1 MSRRHLLP
9 ALGLVAIALVSALV
23 VVFVAAVAGGRGDAK
38 QTTRRPV
45 PQTDFGEGVDTDLLA
60 ENGVDA
66 TGTIAPRIVLFGDTI
81 EARIDVVVDPA
92 RVDPGSVRVAAA
104 FSPWEI
110 VDAPPTHAR
119 TDTDAMSRLRT
130 TYVLRCLSVV
140 CLSPGQSTQTVFPPA
155 RMTYTTTQRAGR
167 AAETRTAR
175 INWAVMTVFSRYSTS
190 SFEGRQGLV
199 TPWHADL
206 LTFPALSVRLPL
218 GLLLAVLVGSGVLL
232 LGASGALVYAAWP
245 RRVVA
250 PLPEPEEPPP
260 PPLTP
265 LEQALALLE
274 DAARSNGAEERRRS
288 LELVA
293 EVLEEWGDTELARA
307 ARDLAWSE
315 SNPAVE
321 QTSNLATR
329 VRESLVLEELFAE
342 EAAEDEHGSNG
353 RVA

>member
-9 ALGLVAIALVSALV
+9 ALGLVGIALVSALV
-23 VVFVAAVAGGRGDAK
+23 VVLVAAVAGGGGDAK

-45 PQTDFGEGVDTDLLA
+45 PQTDVGESVDTDLLA
-60 ENGVDA
+60 ENGIDA
-66 TGTIAPRIVLFGDTI
+66 TGTITPRIVLFGDTI
-81 EARIDVVVDPA
+81 EARIDVVADPA

-110 VDAPPTHAR
+110 VEAPMRAR
-119 TDTDAMSRLRT
+119 TATDTMSRLRT
-130 TYVLRCLSVV
+130 TYVLRCLSVL

-155 RMTYTTTQRAGR
+155 RMTYTTTRRAGH
-167 AAETRTAR
+167 AAEARRAR

-206 LTFPALSVRLPL
+206 LTFPVLSVRLPF

-232 LGASGALVYAAWP
+232 LVASGALAYAAWP

-250 PLPEPEEPPP
+250 PPPEPEEPPP

-265 LEQALALLE
+265 LEQALVLLE

-293 EVLEEWGDTELARA
+293 EALEEWGDTELARA

-329 VRESLVLEELFAE
+329 VRDSLALEELFDE
-342 EAAEDEHGSNG
+342 EVAEDENGSNG

>member
-9 ALGLVAIALVSALV
+9 ALGLVGIALVSALV
-23 VVFVAAVAGGRGDAK
+23 VVLVAAVAGGGGDAK
-38 QTTRRPV
+38 QTMRRPV
-45 PQTDFGEGVDTDLLA
+45 PQSDFDEVHTDLLA
-60 ENGVDA
+60 ENGIDA
-66 TGTIAPRIVLFGDTI
+66 TGTVEPRIVLFGDTI

-110 VDAPPTHAR
+110 VHAPRRAR

-130 TYVLRCLSVV
+130 TYVLRCLSAL

-155 RMTYTTTQRAGR
+155 RMTYTTTRRAGH
-167 AAETRTAR
+167 AAEARRAR

-206 LTFPALSVRLPL
+206 LTFPALSVRLPF

-232 LGASGALVYAAWP
+232 LVASGALVYAAWP
-245 RRVVA
+245 RRAVA
-250 PLPEPEEPPP
+250 PPPEPEEPPP
-260 PPLTP
+260 PALTP